1 MLTSHQ
7 CCTHGTQ
14 AMTTLRLEEE
24 APVTSPGGWHA
35 TVRIKQIEKTP
46 GGSERILRSESYR
59 FRQAPPNET
68 DSHRQL
74 RLGVRRDAKRRAMNK
89 FDPDKVAQ
97 TRAKRSKRDAAASG
111 VPAPSATASQAALPV
126 TPAGALRWGGLLP
139 AFGSPELL
147 NPHDLTTERDLAI
160 LRGFKQEKSPV
171 DVLNWLRLSGL
182 DDEEPWT
189 EQRVIERHDFL
200 RRSVRTVARLVGPAV
215 VAASMHDLVAL
226 CM

>member
-1 MLTSHQ
+1 MSLY
-7 CCTHGTQ
+7 
-14 AMTTLRLEEE
+14 L
-24 APVTSPGGWHA
+24 
-35 TVRIKQIEKTP
+35 TVRLLQ
-46 GGSERILRSESYR
+46 
-59 FRQAPPNET
+59 QC
-68 DSHRQL
+68 
-74 RLGVRRDAKRRAMNK
+74 AKRRHLGL
-89 FDPDKVAQ
+89 Q
-97 TRAKRSKRDAAASG
+97 RSKRVAAASG
-111 VPAPSATASQAALPV
+111 VTVPSATASQAALPV

-160 LRGFKQEKSPV
+160 LRGFKQEKIPV